1 MLDTAMGAR
10 IDESGVVTPAWSEFC
25 IAEFTSDYTVKDY
38 ETELFYGA
46 SWRALSDEGYCIE
59 IHQPRWP

>member
-1 MLDTAMGAR
+1 MSTAMGAR

-38 ETELFYGA
+38 ETVFTA
-46 SWRALSDEGYCIE
+46 RVRALSDEGYCIE
-59 IHQPRWP
+59 IHRPRWP